1 MEHEKPQMGD
11 LETSLKTHAR
21 DLLDSLERGN
31 FGDAVQVIHDLNKA
45 RDQGLYFEVGKLT
58 RELHNS
64 IVNFQIDLHGSHAEE
79 VSQISDATERLNYV
93 VRMTEKA
100 ANRTMDL
107 VEESAPLVND
117 LSSESRS
124 LGADWA
130 RFMRR
135 EVGADEFRE
144 LAKRIEAM
152 EEKEGR
158 KLGGRARKRLKEDLV
173 VELLPRAFVRPV
185 QTNATLDLEHGFI
198 AVDASSKKAAESVVS
213 ELRHA
218 LGSFPALP
226 LNAEASVRV
235 ILTGWL
241 AGEPLPPGL
250 SLGDECE
257 LKDPVDGGAVVRC
270 SRHELQVDEI
280 RQHLEAGKQVTR
292 LALVLDDHVG
302 FVLGEDLVLRK
313 LKFLDGAV
321 DQLEGTESDG
331 VAAELD
337 ARFAL
342 MAGELKRLFAVLEP
356 ALKFSRADA

>member
-1 MEHEKPQMGD
+1 MFFRNLTFFRFPTTLAKTLDDLDARLEECKLKPVGPSELMSRGFI
-11 LETSLKTHAR
+11 SPFGR
-21 DLLDSLERGN
+21 DGASMSHRV
-31 FGDAVQVIHDLNKA
+31 GDALWITLGGEDRLLPSAVIN
-45 RDQGLYFEVGKLT
+45 DQLGRKL
-58 RELHNS
+58 
-64 IVNFQIDLHGSHAEE
+64 AE
-79 VSQISDATERLNYV
+79 I
-93 VRMTEKA
+93 
-100 ANRTMDL
+100 
-107 VEESAPLVND
+107 
-117 LSSESRS
+117 
-124 LGADWA
+124 
-130 RFMRR
+130 
-135 EVGADEFRE
+135 
-144 LAKRIEAM
+144 

-158 KLGGRARKRLKEDLV
+158 RLGGRARKRLKEDIV
-173 VELLPRAFVRPV
+173 MELLPRAFVRPV
-185 QTNATLDLEHGFI
+185 RCSATLDLEHGFI
-198 AVDASSKKAAESVVS
+198 AVDTSSRKTAENLVS

-226 LNAEASVRV
+226 LNAEASVRA

-321 DQLEGTESDG
+321 DQLEGTEADG

-356 ALKFSRADA
+356 ALKFSRAES

>member
-1 MEHEKPQMGD
+1 MFFRNLTFFRFPTTLAKTLDDLDARLEECKLKPVGPSELMSRGFI
-11 LETSLKTHAR
+11 SPFGR
-21 DLLDSLERGN
+21 DGATMSHRV
-31 FGDAVQVIHDLNKA
+31 GDAIWITLGGEDRLLPSAVIN
-45 RDQGLYFEVGKLT
+45 DQLGRKL
-58 RELHNS
+58 
-64 IVNFQIDLHGSHAEE
+64 AE
-79 VSQISDATERLNYV
+79 I
-93 VRMTEKA
+93 
-100 ANRTMDL
+100 
-107 VEESAPLVND
+107 
-117 LSSESRS
+117 
-124 LGADWA
+124 
-130 RFMRR
+130 
-135 EVGADEFRE
+135 
-144 LAKRIEAM
+144 

-158 KLGGRARKRLKEDLV
+158 RLGGRARKRLKEDIVL
-173 VELLPRAFVRPV
+173 ELLPRAFVRPV
-185 QTNATLDLEHGFI
+185 RCSATLDLEHGFI
-198 AVDASSKKAAESVVS
+198 AVDTSSRKTAENLVS

-241 AGEPLPPGL
+241 AGATLPPGL

-321 DQLEGTESDG
+321 DQLEGSEADG

-342 MAGELKRLFAVLEP
+342 MSGELKRLFAVLEP

>member
-1 MEHEKPQMGD
+1 MFFRNLTFFRFPTTLAKTLDDLDARLEECKLKPVGPSELMSRGFI
-11 LETSLKTHAR
+11 SPFGR
-21 DLLDSLERGN
+21 DGATMSHRV
-31 FGDAVQVIHDLNKA
+31 GDAIWITLGGEDRLLPSAVIN
-45 RDQGLYFEVGKLT
+45 DQLGRKL
-58 RELHNS
+58 
-64 IVNFQIDLHGSHAEE
+64 AE
-79 VSQISDATERLNYV
+79 I
-93 VRMTEKA
+93 
-100 ANRTMDL
+100 
-107 VEESAPLVND
+107 
-117 LSSESRS
+117 
-124 LGADWA
+124 
-130 RFMRR
+130 
-135 EVGADEFRE
+135 
-144 LAKRIEAM
+144 

-158 KLGGRARKRLKEDLV
+158 RLGGRARKRLKEDIV
-173 VELLPRAFVRPV
+173 MELLPRAFVRPV
-185 QTNATLDLEHGFI
+185 RCSATLDLEHGFI
-198 AVDASSKKAAESVVS
+198 AVDTSSRKTAENLVS

-321 DQLEGTESDG
+321 DQLEGTEADG

-342 MAGELKRLFAVLEP
+342 MSGELKRLFAVLEP

>member
-1 MEHEKPQMGD
+1 MFFRNLTFFRFPTTLANTLDDLDARLEEGKLKPVGPSELMSRGFI
-11 LETSLKTHAR
+11 SPFGR
-21 DLLDSLERGN
+21 DGATMSHRV
-31 FGDAVQVIHDLNKA
+31 GDAIWITLGGEDRLLPSAVIN
-45 RDQGLYFEVGKLT
+45 DQLGRKL
-58 RELHNS
+58 
-64 IVNFQIDLHGSHAEE
+64 AE
-79 VSQISDATERLNYV
+79 I
-93 VRMTEKA
+93 
-100 ANRTMDL
+100 
-107 VEESAPLVND
+107 
-117 LSSESRS
+117 
-124 LGADWA
+124 
-130 RFMRR
+130 
-135 EVGADEFRE
+135 
-144 LAKRIEAM
+144 

-158 KLGGRARKRLKEDLV
+158 RLGGRARKRLKEDIVL
-173 VELLPRAFVRPV
+173 ELLPRAFVRPV
-185 QTNATLDLEHGFI
+185 RCSATLDLEHGFI
-198 AVDASSKKAAESVVS
+198 AVDTSSRKTAENLVS

-226 LNAEASVRV
+226 LNAEASVRA

-241 AGEPLPPGL
+241 AGEALPPGL

-321 DQLEGTESDG
+321 DQLEGTEADG

-342 MAGELKRLFAVLEP
+342 MSGELKRLFAVLEP